1 LNEQLLFVF
10 SYFSS
15 PSRQTRKKD
24 KEEHLW
30 SFSIGA
36 QTFQER
42 DFLSIKATSAT
53 KLGSVFAIPFI
64 VWISIGHTML
74 YL

>member
-1 LNEQLLFVF
+1 MNN
-10 SYFSS
+10 YFSFS
-15 PSRQTRKKD
+15 HIFPPQTTKKD

>member
-1 LNEQLLFVF
+1 MNN
-10 SYFSS
+10 YFSFSHIFS
-15 PSRQTRKKD
+15 PQTTKKD

-42 DFLSIKATSAT
+42 DFLSVKATSAT
-53 KLGSVFAIPFI
+53 KLGSIFATLFI
-64 VWISIGHTML
+64 VWISSSHAML